1 MTPVLRIVLIAAA
14 ILITLYIVKKI
25 RSSKLQ
31 IEDTIFWIAISVILL
46 LFSIFP
52 VIPDFFA
59 RLLGVQATYNFLYL
73 FFIGILLL
81 KVFLMTLKA
90 SLQDR
95 KFTELVQEIAI
106 RDKLID
112 DLLRERRDRAANTEH
127 KEEER

>member
-1 MTPVLRIVLIAAA
+1 MTPVLRIVLIVAA

-59 RLLGVQATYNFLYL
+59 RILGVQATYNFLYL

-90 SLQDR
+90 SLHDR

-112 DLLRERRDRAANTEH
+112 DLLREREGQAANAEH

>member
-1 MTPVLRIVLIAAA
+1 MTPVLRIVLIVAAV
-14 ILITLYIVKKI
+14 LITLYIVKKI

-59 RLLGVQATYNFLYL
+59 RILGVQATYNFLYL

-112 DLLRERRDRAANTEH
+112 DLLRARGDRAADADHT
-127 KEEER
+127 EEER